1 MRRRALLS
9 GNGGDIDYS
18 KVYFTMVVTVGGNI
32 TWNGSATA
40 NTLSYSKDN
49 GETWSTAD
57 STTIISVV
65 KGDNVLWKGTPTPI
79 SGGGIGSFSGDSAV
93 RFDVEGNVMSLL
105 LGDNFIGQK
114 SLSEKD
120 YAFQNLFKNNE
131 NVVSIDKMVLPSTT
145 LAVDCYRGMFQNCT
159 GLTTA
164 PELPATTLASN
175 CYRGMFNSCTSLTSA
190 PELPATTLAES
201 CYQAMFQGCT
211 SLTTAPEL
219 PATTL
224 ASNCYRGMFNSCTSL
239 ITVPSDL
246 LPATTL
252 ASNCYR
258 LMFQNCTSLT
268 TAPELPATTLAE
280 SCYHLM
286 FNNCSLTTV
295 PSDLLPATTLAKSCY
310 YQMFLGCTNLTSAP
324 ELPATTLAES
334 CYYQMFNRCT
344 SLSSIKCLATNISA
358 SNCTSNWVLD
368 VAASGTFIKAA
379 SMSNWTTGFNG
390 IPRGWTVQNHV

>member
-145 LAVDCYRGMFQNCT
+145 LAVDCYRGMF
-159 GLTTA
+159 
-164 PELPATTLASN
+164 
-175 CYRGMFNSCTSLTSA
+175 NSCTSLTSA

-201 CYQAMFQGCT
+201 CYQAMFQG
-211 SLTTAPEL
+211 
-219 PATTL
+219 
-224 ASNCYRGMFNSCTSL
+224 
-239 ITVPSDL
+239 
-246 LPATTL
+246 
-252 ASNCYR
+252 
-258 LMFQNCTSLT
+258 CTSLT

>member
-159 GLTTA
+159 G
-164 PELPATTLASN
+164 
-175 CYRGMFNSCTSLTSA
+175 
-190 PELPATTLAES
+190 
-201 CYQAMFQGCT
+201 
-211 SLTTAPEL
+211 LTTAPEL